1 VRGIETDYL
10 IVGAGAAGMAFVDAL
25 VAAGYAD
32 AVRWIAKLE
41 AFTGE
46 IPQADRT
53 AAAGPRLGINV
64 S

>member
-1 VRGIETDYL
+1 
-10 IVGAGAAGMAFVDAL
+10 ML
-25 VAAGYAD
+25 VAACYAD
-32 AVRWIAKLE
+32 VVRWIAKLE